1 MARINLLPWREEQ
14 RKEQQQQFVT
24 ILGLSVILMVLII
37 VAIHLQFSRA
47 ISIQNSRNNFLQ
59 THITK
64 VEQQIAEIT
73 RLEKDKQRLLDR
85 IEKIQILQRNRPEV
99 VHLFDELVRVLPEGV
114 YLTNFTQKGKS
125 LSLQGKAQSNARVSA
140 LMRAVDKS
148 DWLSKPILD
157 VIKNDSKTDKKDRS
171 FKLKARQF
179 SKIAK
184 EEKKKKKKKASRR

>member
-24 ILGLSVILMVLII
+24 ILGLSIVLMVLII
-37 VAIHLQFSRA
+37 VAIHLQFSRS
-47 ISIQNSRNNFLQ
+47 ISVQNSRNNFLQ

-73 RLEKDKQRLLDR
+73 RLEKDKQRLLAR

-148 DWLSKPILD
+148 DWLSKPVLD
-157 VIKNDSKTDKKDRS
+157 VIKNEGKNAKKDRS
-171 FKLKARQF
+171 FKLKARQS
-179 SKIAK
+179 SKIA
-184 EEKKKKKKKASRR
+184 KKKKKKGRKR